1 MSEQQQQQEELT
13 PTPEQVRGFQQ
24 RVRATLALSA
34 MDKYF
39 ATLTGNQLFSHPAHT
54 GCILVPQLAQELLLL
69 DLGEKVGIGA
79 PPKHARW
86 LNFWPFDAIVAS
98 KKELF
103 FVSKSFEWAATKMP
117 RITISTGE
125 LPTSVLL
132 SKLCNQE
139 ETYLYSVA
147 DVRLVHSAQLLSEG
161 NPVKVFKSLEGV
173 PIAKTREVYETK
185 HRQSIDNEFTRTEQ
199 HFSGQ

>member
-1 MSEQQQQQEELT
+1 MSEQNQEELT

-24 RVRATLALSA
+24 RVRATMALSA

-39 ATLTGNQLFSHPAHT
+39 AGLNANQMYAHPAHT
-54 GCILVPQLAQELLLL
+54 GCIMVPQLAHELLLL
-69 DLGEKVGIGA
+69 DLGESVGIGA
-79 PPKHARW
+79 PPKHALW

-103 FVSKSFEWAATKMP
+103 FVSRSFEWAATKMP

-132 SKLCNQE
+132 SRLCNQE
-139 ETYLYSVA
+139 QTYLYSVT
-147 DVRLVHSAQLLSEG
+147 DVRLVHSAQLLSDG
-161 NPVKVFKSLEGV
+161 NPIKVFKSLDGV
-173 PIAKTREVYETK
+173 PIINTREAYERK
-185 HRQSIDNEFTRTEQ
+185 HMQSIDNDFTRTEQ
-199 HFSGQ
+199 HFTGQ